1 MTAADL
7 GDLTLEYDVH
17 GEGEPLVLIMG
28 LATQM
33 IAWSQPFV
41 DRLVGHGYQVIRF
54 DNRDI
59 GMSSKTQGPPPR
71 RQNVLKSFAGRRFS
85 TPDYLLS
92 DMAADTARLLDHLGL
107 PVAHVVGASMGG
119 MIAQE
124 LAIGHPDRVA
134 SLTSIM
140 STTGSRRY
148 GSAAPSLV
156 PELRRTMLAP
166 PPTSRAEMVERGV
179 LALRQIAGPHYCE
192 PEVRAMVLASTERST
207 DVVGR
212 VRQLLAINAS
222 PDRTAGLRGL
232 TVPTLVIH
240 GMVDRLVSMS
250 GGIATARA
258 VPGSRLL
265 LLPDMGH
272 DLPIPRRD
280 EIVDAIH
287 VNAQRA
293 PIRTH

>member
-7 GDLTLEYDVH
+7 GDLTLEYDSH
-17 GEGEPLVLIMG
+17 GDGEPLVLIMG

-41 DRLVGHGYQVIRF
+41 DRLASHGYRVIRF

-59 GMSSKTQGPPPR
+59 GMSSKTQGLPPAR
-71 RQNVLKSFAGRRFS
+71 TVVMKSFAGGRFS
-85 TPDYLLS
+85 ASDYVLS
-92 DMAADTARLLDHLGL
+92 DMADDTARLLDHLD
-107 PVAHVVGASMGG
+107 VSSAHIVGASMGA

-124 LAIGHPDRVA
+124 LAINHPGKVR

-148 GSAAPSLV
+148 GRVAPSLV
-156 PELRRTMLAP
+156 PELRRTMFAP
-166 PPTSRAEMVERGV
+166 PPTSKAEIIERGV
-179 LALRQIAGPHYCE
+179 LALKQIAGPHYSE
-192 PEVRAMVLASTERST
+192 DDVRAMVVESAERST
-207 DVVGR
+207 DVLGR

-222 PDRTAGLRGL
+222 PDRTPGLRQL

-240 GMVDRLVSMS
+240 GMLDRLVSMS

-265 LLPDMGH
+265 LFPDMAH

-280 EIVDAIH
+280 EIADAIH
-287 VNAQRA
+287 TNAQRA
-293 PIRTH
+293 S